1 MLTNRR
7 GGVTDYLLAC
17 PRVCLVVV
25 VDLVSGLLER
35 LSTCKRRVLGYNLVT
50 MLCTSYAQAVDKLW
64 ISGAGCAHV
73 IHRQHADS
81 WIVIHRTYAQVWIT
95 CG

>member
-7 GGVTDYLLAC
+7 GGVTDYLLALLLSSS
-17 PRVCLVVV
+17 LVLVG
-25 VDLVSGLLER
+25 LVSDFWKQ
-35 LSTCKRRVLGYNLVT
+35 LSSYERRVLGHDCIT
-50 MLCTSYAQAVDKLW
+50 MLSTCCAQGVDKLW

-81 WIVIHRTYAQVWIT
+81 
-95 CG
+95 